1 MTFNVLLYAMVGG
14 IGSTWGPL
22 AGTFIV
28 FGLSQVLQV
37 VQDYHMI
44 VFGAALVLLIIYLPQ
59 GLAGVVAKTRRRTE
73 PAPVARVAE
82 ELW

>member
-1 MTFNVLLYAMVGG
+1 MVGG

-28 FGLSQVLQV
+28 FGLSQILQV

-44 VFGAALVLLIIYLPQ
+44 VFGAALVLLIIDMPR
-59 GLAGVVAKTRRRTE
+59 GLAGVGARSGRRVE
-73 PAPVARVAE
+73 PAPVAQVAE
-82 ELW
+82 EMW